1 MWKNLKAYIVSV
13 FIALGVGFLSSSLSG
28 DFVTLYSNLNLPA
41 LALPSSAFPIVW
53 TVLYVLMGISAAT
66 IYLQRSRDAFAVDNA
81 LTLYGGNLIFNFMW
95 SIIFFG
101 FEAFLFAF
109 VWLVFLLITVI
120 SMVFSFRKIK
130 PVSGY
135 LQIPYATFL
144 IYAGYLNLS
153 IYLLNR

>member
-1 MWKNLKAYIVSV
+1 MWKKLKAYIVSV

-53 TVLYVLMGISAAT
+53 TVLYILMGISAAT
-66 IYLQRSRDAFAVDNA
+66 IYLQRSRDTFAVDNA

-109 VWLVFLLITVI
+109 VWLIFLLITVI

>member
-1 MWKNLKAYIVSV
+1 MLKKLKVYIVSV

-28 DFVTLYSNLNLPA
+28 DFASIYSNLYLPKV
-41 LALPSSAFPIVW
+41 ALPQLAFPIVW
-53 TVLYVLMGISAAT
+53 TVLYVLMGISSAM
-66 IYLQRSRDAFAVDNA
+66 IYLQRSKNTFTVDNA
-81 LTLYGGNLIFNFMW
+81 LTLYGGNLIINFMW

-109 VWLVFLLITVI
+109 IWLIFLLITVI
-120 SMVFSFRKIK
+120 SMALSFRRIK
-130 PVSGY
+130 PLAGY